1 MVRQQRCHRRYSARF
16 QRVTSLRGNPY
27 HARMKPVMQCLAA
40 IATMVC
46 LGSSGIAVAAVF
58 NVTEPWL
65 KPVGAGGS
73 TEAYMQL
80 ASSDGTTIVA
90 ARSPLAA
97 AMTLVTAK
105 ERRPAPFALALPA
118 GAAVS
123 LTAGGT
129 RFALVKVVRPLK
141 LGDRVP
147 VTLVLRNADGSTQ
160 EIEVDAE
167 VRRHSPSSDHGVGR
181 HQ

>member
-1 MVRQQRCHRRYSARF
+1 MRP
-16 QRVTSLRGNPY
+16 LL
-27 HARMKPVMQCLAA
+27 QCLIAFAA
-40 IATMVC
+40 AMSFAS
-46 LGSSGIAVAAVF
+46 GSAAVAAVF
-58 NVTEPWL
+58 NVTEPWV

-80 ASSDGTTIVA
+80 ASSEGTTIVA
-90 ARSPLAA
+90 ARSPVAA

-105 ERRPAPFALALPA
+105 ERRTAPFALALPA
-118 GAAVS
+118 GAAVL

-129 RFALVKVVRPLK
+129 RLALVKVVHPLK

-147 VTLVLRNADGSTQ
+147 ITLVLRNADGSTQ

-181 HQ
+181 HH